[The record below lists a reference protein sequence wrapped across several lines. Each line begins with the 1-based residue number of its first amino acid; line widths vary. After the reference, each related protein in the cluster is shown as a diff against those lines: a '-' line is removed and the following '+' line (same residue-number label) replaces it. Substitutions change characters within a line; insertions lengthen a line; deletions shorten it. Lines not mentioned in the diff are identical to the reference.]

1 MRQGMHKTNR
11 VRKLKFPRDKIL
23 IMSRVY
29 SIILS
34 LAALVLAL
42 DQWTKQSALTA
53 LGREG
58 DSIPV
63 LSWFHFTLVHNH
75 AAAFGV
81 FHGIPEGLRV
91 GFLMLLPLAVLT
103 LLWWFF
109 VRKMSP
115 VETLAPVTMGLVVGG
130 AIGNLIDR
138 ICFGFVIDFID
149 WFYPSKGSCLPLF
162 FPGSTNGLEGSCH
175 WPVFNVADSAISI
188 AMVLL
193 VITSFLDSKNTKT
206 SPSN

>member
-1 MRQGMHKTNR
+1 MEKTNR
-11 VRKLKFPRDKIL
+11 VRKLKFRRDKIL
-23 IMSRVY
+23 SMSRVY

-53 LGREG
+53 LSREG
-58 DSIPV
+58 DSVPV
-63 LSWFHFTLVHNH
+63 FGWFHFTLVHNH

-81 FHGIPEGLRV
+81 FHGIPESLRV
-91 GFLMLLPLAVLT
+91 GFLMILPLAVLS

-115 VETLAPVTMGLVVGG
+115 SETLAPVTMGLVVGG

-138 ICFGFVIDFID
+138 IRFGFVIDFID

-162 FPGSTNGLEGSCH
+162 FPGPTNELGGSCH

-193 VITSFLDSKNTKT
+193 VITSFLDSKNAKEA
-206 SPSN
+206 SPKK